1 MALQYKSKSIAK
13 FERLSEE
20 EILREL
26 FRLRGIENMEEFL
39 EIGEHN
45 IYDGMLFKNMKKGL
59 QLYHK
64 HILNN
69 SKVLILV
76 D

>member
-45 IYDGMLFKNMKKGL
+45 IHDGMLFKNMKEGL
-59 QLYHK
+59 LLYHK